1 MYLRGLPYATGRSTV
16 APTAILGHHARVS
29 AYRPSGRTLVDLLE
43 GAAARFG
50 DRTALRLRRDDGSE
64 QAWSYRELDRRS
76 RLAAWRLR
84 SRGLQPGDR
93 LLTWSPSCP
102 ELAAVYFGAIRA
114 GLVLVPLDMR
124 MAPDAIGRIVATA
137 GPRELVIGTGRDAPD
152 PADADL
158 DHLPTTTT
166 DDLCAEPGAG
176 FPASWEAAVA
186 AWPRPGRDD
195 PYLLVYTS
203 GTTGAPKGVTL
214 THANTVAGIDGFHV
228 IVPEFEYRIVSLLPL
243 SHLFEQNIGLYLLL
257 DLGADILYAR
267 SMNPRVLFEAFRSQR
282 VTAMIVVPQVLEI
295 FAAGLEREVERQG
308 RTALFRRLRAIAR
321 RLPMWARRLLF
332 RSTVHAALGG
342 GLRLLVSAGAYLPP
356 ALQQTWEDFG
366 IVVMQG
372 YGATET
378 ASGACTTWRDHPTGT
393 VGWPMPGL
401 EMRIA
406 EDGEIQFRGPSVSG
420 GYWQDPAATAAAF
433 TPDGFYRSGDLGHL
447 DAKGRLVLHGRKRD
461 VIVLANGLNV
471 FPEDIENALREAGIH
486 DAVVLETEPGRIEA
500 IVLAPGSQAGPVA
513 GVGAPAEARFPD
525 GAEMEELRARMDA
538 AVRAANATLAAH
550 ARIAA
555 WRFWPD
561 ADFPRTLTFKV
572 KRNQVRAWAAVAAPL
587 PVTED

>member
-1 MYLRGLPYATGRSTV
+1 MDRSPV
-16 APTAILGHHARVS
+16 ASAGPVGHDGPVS

-43 GAAARFG
+43 GAAARYG
-50 DRTALRLRRDDGSE
+50 ERIALRVRRDDGSQ
-64 QAWSYRELDRRS
+64 QAWSYRELERRS
-76 RLAAWRLR
+76 RLVAWRLR
-84 SRGLQPGDR
+84 ARGLQPGDR
-93 LLTWSPSCP
+93 LLTWSASCP
-102 ELAAVYFGAIRA
+102 ELAAVYLGATRA

-137 GPRELVIGTGRDAPD
+137 DARELVIGTGRDAPD

-158 DHLPTTTT
+158 DHFPTTTT

-176 FPASWEAAVA
+176 FPADWEAAVA

-228 IVPEFEYRIVSLLPL
+228 IVPEIEYRIVSLLPL

-342 GLRLLVSAGAYLPP
+342 GLRLLVSAGAYLRP

-433 TPDGFYRSGDLGHL
+433 TADGFYRSGDLGHL

-500 IVLAPGSQAGPVA
+500 IVLAPGAPAGPVA
-513 GVGAPAEARFPD
+513 GVGAPAAASFPE
-525 GAEMEELRARMDA
+525 GTEMEELQASIDA

-587 PVTED
+587 PVTEA